1 MSGVKFTRRSF
12 LKTAGIVGGG
22 LVIGYYALRD
32 TSSPELRAIDGAMQA
47 NAFLQITPDNRVVF
61 YMPRDEM
68 GQGAYMGLTTLVA
81 EELDVPLQD
90 IQVEFA
96 GVHFAYNNPDFGLQG
111 TGGSTSMK
119 THYQPLRQ
127 MAANTRALLLNAAAQ
142 DLNTTVESLTT
153 DGGYIV
159 SGDERHPFGDFI
171 TTAQTLEIP
180 EHTKLKSKAEFKYIG
195 KETIRIDAMAK
206 STGTANYGIDIDLP
220 NMHYALVKRCSV
232 AGGSIASFD
241 DSNAKTM
248 PGVIDVV
255 QIDNGIAV
263 VAKSFWQAKKALA
276 AVQVDWELPELANV
290 SDMQIRADYQT
301 ALESDE
307 GDIKDQGSLKQG
319 FEQASKQIEREFWA
333 PYLAHAPLEPMNAVV
348 RIGDGE
354 AEVWSGTQGP
364 SVAQGLVARYSGV
377 PKEKV
382 IVHSTFL
389 GGGFGRRAV
398 LSHISEATQ
407 VAVATDKTIKLIWT
421 REDDIQNGWF
431 RPASLMKIHAGIDD
445 DGAITAWDATRVGG
459 NIMPDTVRFMLPGA
473 MPGLPKGVTDWMANT
488 SESVF
493 DGWIID
499 NVSIEGLADDYDF
512 PNKQVRHVTV
522 NHGLPLAYWRSV
534 GHSFTAF
541 AKETIIDE
549 LAEQAGADPI
559 TFRQRNLGDNPRLM
573 GVLKQVEA
581 GLADWQVAPGRHIG
595 VAVHASF
602 ASYVAQAA
610 EVSVENNV
618 IKVHRVLCSVDC
630 GQVVNPDIVRAQME
644 GAIMFGLTAALHG
657 DLQVKNGAITQ
668 SNFHDY
674 SILRMNEA
682 PAVEVLMI
690 DSDEPPTGVGEPGLP
705 PIAPAVANAVYK
717 ATGQRLSSLPLKL
730 V

>member
-1 MSGVKFTRRSF
+1 MSALKFTRRGF
-12 LKTAGIVGGG
+12 LKTAGIAGGG
-22 LVIGYYALRD
+22 LLIGYYALRD
-32 TSSPELRAIDGAMQA
+32 TAPPPLPAIDGAIQA
-47 NAFLQITPDNRVVF
+47 NAFLQITPDNQVVF

-81 EELDVPLQD
+81 EELDVSLDD
-90 IQVEFA
+90 IKVEFA
-96 GVHFAYNNPDFGLQG
+96 GVHEAYNNPELGFQA

-119 THYQPLRQ
+119 VHFLPLRQ

-142 DLNTTVESLTT
+142 DLNMAVDSIDT
-153 DGGYIV
+153 DGGYV
-159 SGDERHPFGDFI
+159 VADGERHPYGDFI
-171 TTAQTLEIP
+171 ATAQTLEMP
-180 EHTKLKSKAEFKYIG
+180 KPAKLKSKAEFKYIG
-195 KETIRIDAMAK
+195 KETVRNDALAK
-206 STGTANYGIDIDLP
+206 STGTADYGIDIDLP
-220 NMHYALVKRCSV
+220 DMHYAVVQRCAV
-232 AGGSIASFD
+232 AGGSVKSFD
-241 DSNAKTM
+241 DTKTKAM
-248 PGVIDVV
+248 PGVTDVV

-276 AVQVDWELPELANV
+276 TVQVEWELPELANV
-290 SDMQIRADYQT
+290 NDAQIRSDYQT
-301 ALESDE
+301 ALDSND
-307 GDIKDQGSLKQG
+307 GDTKEQGSLETG
-319 FEQASKQIEREFWA
+319 FAQANKEIEREYWA

-348 RIGDGE
+348 RIRNGE

-364 SVAQGLVARYSGV
+364 GVAQGLVARYSGV

-382 IVHSTFL
+382 TAHSTFL
-389 GGGFGRRAV
+389 GGGFGRRV
-398 LSHISEATQ
+398 ILSHVAEATQ

-421 REDDIQNGWF
+421 RENDIQNGWY
-431 RPASLMKIHAGIDD
+431 RPASLMKIRAGIDD

-459 NIMPDTVRFMLPGA
+459 NLIPDTLRFALPGA
-473 MPGLPKGVTDWMANT
+473 VPSLPQGVMDWMANT

-499 NVSIEGLADDYDF
+499 GASIEGLADDYTL

-541 AKETIIDE
+541 AKETMIDE
-549 LAEQAGADPI
+549 LAEQAGSDPFA
-559 TFRQRNLGDNPRLM
+559 FRRINLSENPRLV
-573 GVLKQVEA
+573 GVLNQVEA
-581 GLADWQVAPGRHIG
+581 GLNRWQLAPGRHIG
-595 VAVHASF
+595 IAAHASF

-610 EVSVENNV
+610 EVSVENNA

-657 DLQVKNGAITQ
+657 DLEVQQGAITQ

-674 SILRMNEA
+674 PILRMNEA
-682 PAVEVLMI
+682 PAVEVLLV
-690 DSDEPPTGVGEPGLP
+690 DSNEAPTGVGEPGLP

-717 ATGQRLSSLPLKL
+717 ATGRRLSSLPLKL
-730 V
+730 T